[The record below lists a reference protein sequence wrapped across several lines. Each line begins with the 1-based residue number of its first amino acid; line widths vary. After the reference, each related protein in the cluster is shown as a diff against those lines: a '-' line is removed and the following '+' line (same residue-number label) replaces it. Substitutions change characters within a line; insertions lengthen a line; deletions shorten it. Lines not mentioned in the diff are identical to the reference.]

1 MKRKLAFLAI
11 FVVLGMAAFAQQ
23 TVQVDMPKAEN
34 LPRDETVWLPGQ
46 IQDKLKSNL
55 QEYLGWRTVVD
66 SASEAIVKQLQ
77 RESEDAGRNESE
89 AIPAGNL
96 STAKFAVLAR
106 IRKTGKGYTISVD
119 YTDIEHGIQETVTTS
134 KEYKSAEALYEN
146 TGAIDE
152 ITLALAERLNIAI
165 NPIQKQA
172 LQYGT
177 ADFSIDDQLALA
189 RQNEEQYKRMM
200 EQFDEELRALSVSSD
215 PNAVENTKKIEAE
228 KALLAEKQ
236 RSEQRRLAELAEQ
249 KKQAAEDALKEAK
262 RTDELKK
269 ERDKLAADVAK
280 KAAKVR
286 EQKINKQS
294 VLGQIGVI
302 ESKKKA
308 LIEIR
313 QSTEAR
319 IEELRNQAEKDKAD
333 ERAKILSKEWN
344 RTDLENGVPTT
355 AAQTRREKR
364 IEEYIKKRDASLE
377 KEMMNVRAVI
387 TTQESDLLAE
397 IRRDQKKIA
406 GIRTVSSLGDELKVS
421 YGDYSG
427 ANNGWNAYLSLYSDG
442 VLLFQDKFL
451 LDYKAV
457 TGKNAPNP
465 EADDDA
471 WKEYDDTVEM
481 YNSLLL
487 RGDPILYYEIDYT
500 VTAAPDNEPSKYTF
514 TFKNIR
520 IINNVT
526 KNRQTNVINQNR
538 DYTMSPSL
546 DIRTKKEVASHIAK
560 ENRKLA
566 EISAKKERMEA
577 QKGFYHEL
585 GGGGLGGLGLDF
597 TYIALASDYKLMG
610 GSAYLDIALRSW
622 MFLDFGAGV
631 LSGFSDNI
639 QDPPTF
645 LSVYGGIGV
654 NRRIHIFK
662 WHPAVYC
669 LFDIGGIISGEDGK
683 ENIYGEENIYI
694 DHQFFLKQSVGLV
707 LPLLV
712 VDGGLGS
719 LDLAACYSM
728 MLFPGIPKFS
738 DSFSIGLR
746 YTFHFN

>member
-1 MKRKLAFLAI
+1 
-11 FVVLGMAAFAQQ
+11 
-23 TVQVDMPKAEN
+23 
-34 LPRDETVWLPGQ
+34 
-46 IQDKLKSNL
+46 
-55 QEYLGWRTVVD
+55 
-66 SASEAIVKQLQ
+66 
-77 RESEDAGRNESE
+77 
-89 AIPAGNL
+89 
-96 STAKFAVLAR
+96 
-106 IRKTGKGYTISVD
+106 
-119 YTDIEHGIQETVTTS
+119 
-134 KEYKSAEALYEN
+134 
-146 TGAIDE
+146 
-152 ITLALAERLNIAI
+152 
-165 NPIQKQA
+165 
-172 LQYGT
+172 
-177 ADFSIDDQLALA
+177 
-189 RQNEEQYKRMM
+189 MM
-200 EQFDEELRALSVSSD
+200 DQFDEELRALSVSND
-215 PNAVENTKKIEAE
+215 LNAVENTKKIEAD

-355 AAQTRREKR
+355 DAQTRREKR

-471 WKEYDDTVEM
+471 WKKYDDTVEM

-514 TFKNIR
+514 TFKSIR
-520 IINNVT
+520 AINNVT

-645 LSVYGGIGV
+645 LSIYGGIGV

-662 WHPAVYC
+662 WHPAVYY
-669 LFDIGGIISGEDGK
+669 LFDIGGIISTEERK
-683 ENIYGEENIYI
+683 EWERKDIYI
-694 DHQFFLKQSVGLV
+694 GNQFFLKQSVGGV
-707 LPLLV
+707 LPLAGA
-712 VDGGLGS
+712 GGNGAYS
-719 LDLAACYSM
+719 FDLIGCYSL
-728 MLFPGIPKFS
+728 MLFPGIPKFA
-738 DSFSIGLR
+738 DSFSVGIR
-746 YTFHFN
+746 WTFHFN